1 MPLWAVNR
9 PFFVADVVLLLSVKG
24 FTIDCISLW
33 LSIAYVKLSGFF
45 SVSQELSCLI
55 SIHTPCSLIHNW
67 QWTERSCC
75 SLSYHVSL
83 SVIYNGSVKLV
94 LWHLITP
101 KIQLPCYE
109 THTFHLLRREIYI
122 LVFIIFKTRLKKS
135 VIVHCIKFT
144 FTKIKTH

>member
-9 PFFVADVVLLLSVKG
+9 PFFVADVVLLLFVKG

-33 LSIAYVKLSGFF
+33 LSIAYDFF
-45 SVSQELSCLI
+45 LFHKSFSCLI

-67 QWTERSCC
+67 QWTKRSCC
-75 SLSYHVSL
+75 SVSYHVSL
-83 SVIYNGSVKLV
+83 SLIYNCSVKLV

-109 THTFHLLRREIYI
+109 TPAFLLFRREIYI
-122 LVFIIFKTRLKKS
+122 LFFIIFKTRKKKS
-135 VIVHCIKFT
+135 VIVHCITFT